1 MNINSIINEWTYR
14 LPKGY
19 PDSKQDYQELRSV
32 LKEMTDLSESEREA
46 LVRKAMGLSAEKD
59 KESEQPFLDA
69 KSFETN
75 EDEMVINVDEIDEI
89 NESSYDLLL
98 NEGYTKDDLIT
109 VIKSSPLSDKLIAYI
124 SRLIDSANSQT
135 SALDGLKNR
144 NFDSTTA
151 KAMFD
156 KSVELESY
164 KQLQG
169 LVIGQAP
176 GIDFDSLGTDGN
188 LQSFIDKI
196 GFSEEYADWLYNYR
210 PAIGGVNVGAGEN
223 MLRVILK
230 GGYVPTKGDVGADG
244 IEIEL
249 KATQTKTSGFRMR
262 GQSGYGS
269 GYDIALT
276 MFNAIQRAYGDNL
289 PDNFPDVTSDNAIQL
304 YFKSGKESLAD
315 TYLKDLIMKRLLTR
329 SQIVDIYSQAL
340 KLFYKNYNGD
350 IKLEIADPGINT
362 DGTFNVQ
369 ELFPRLAALEFKYY
383 ADTEPWDV
391 FMSLNYQKD
400 YLILYKNA
408 EIDKLTDIFK
418 NKFNIGAPNTKP
430 KATSQDSMTAVQLKV
445 S

>member
-1 MNINSIINEWTYR
+1 MNINSLITEWTYR
-14 LPKGY
+14 LTKGY
-19 PDSKQDYQELRSV
+19 PDSESDYQELDRV
-32 LKEMTDLSESEREA
+32 LNEMTDLSETQRMA
-46 LVRKAMGLSAEKD
+46 IIRKAKGLSEEED
-59 KESEQPFLDA
+59 DESQDILD
-69 KSFETN
+69 TN
-75 EDEMVINVDEIDEI
+75 EDEVVIKVDEIDEI

-109 VIKSSPLSDKLIAYI
+109 VIKTSPLSDKLISYI

-135 SALDGLKNR
+135 SALNGLQNR
-144 NFDSTTA
+144 NFDNTTA

-156 KSVELESY
+156 KSVEFESY

-188 LQSFIDKI
+188 LQPFIDTI
-196 GFSEEYADWLYNYR
+196 GFSKEYADWLYNYR

-230 GGYVPTKGDVGADG
+230 GGYVPTKGDVGAEG

-276 MFNAIQRAYGDNL
+276 MFNAIQRAYSDNL
-289 PDNFPDVTSDNAIQL
+289 PDNFPDVRSDNTIQL

-329 SQIVDIYSQAL
+329 SQIIDIYSQAL

-350 IKLEIADPGINT
+350 IKSEIADPGINT
-362 DGTFNVQ
+362 DGTFNVS

-408 EIDKLTDIFK
+408 SIDKLTDIFK

-430 KATSQDSMTAVQLKV
+430 KATSQDSMTAVQLKT

>member
-1 MNINSIINEWTYR
+1 MNINSIITEWTYR

-19 PDSKQDYQELRSV
+19 PDSEQDYQV
-32 LKEMTDLSESEREA
+32 LHEVLNEMTNLSENDRKA
-46 LVRKAMGLSAEKD
+46 IVRKASGLY
-59 KESEQPFLDA
+59 EQEDEENNIQ
-69 KSFETN
+69 SIEIN
-75 EDEMVINVDEIDEI
+75 EDEVVIKVDEIDEI

-109 VIKSSPLSDKLIAYI
+109 VIKTSPLSDKLISYI

-135 SALDGLKNR
+135 SALNGLQNR
-144 NFDSTTA
+144 NFDNTTA

-156 KSVELESY
+156 KSVEFESY

-188 LQSFIDKI
+188 LQPFIDTI
-196 GFSEEYADWLYNYR
+196 GFSKEYADWLYNYR

-230 GGYVPTKGDVGADG
+230 GGYVPTKGDVGAEG

-276 MFNAIQRAYGDNL
+276 MFNAIQRAYSDNL
-289 PDNFPDVTSDNAIQL
+289 PDNFPDVRSDNTIQL

-329 SQIVDIYSQAL
+329 SQIIDIYSQAL

-350 IKLEIADPGINT
+350 IKSEIADPGINT
-362 DGTFNVQ
+362 DGTFNVS

-408 EIDKLTDIFK
+408 SIDKLTDIFK

-430 KATSQDSMTAVQLKV
+430 KATSQDSMTAVQLKT

>member
-1 MNINSIINEWTYR
+1 MNINSIITEWTYR

-19 PDSKQDYQELRSV
+19 PDSEQDYQV
-32 LKEMTDLSESEREA
+32 LHEVLNEMTNLSENDRKA
-46 LVRKAMGLSAEKD
+46 IVRKASGLYEQED
-59 KESEQPFLDA
+59 SENNIQ
-69 KSFETN
+69 SIEIN
-75 EDEMVINVDEIDEI
+75 EDEVVIKVDEIDEI

-109 VIKSSPLSDKLIAYI
+109 VIKTSPLSDKLISYI

-135 SALDGLKNR
+135 SALNGLQNR
-144 NFDSTTA
+144 NFDNTTA

-156 KSVELESY
+156 KSVEFESY

-188 LQSFIDKI
+188 LQPFIDTI
-196 GFSEEYADWLYNYR
+196 GFSKEYADWLYNYR

-230 GGYVPTKGDVGADG
+230 GGYVPTKGDVGAEG

-276 MFNAIQRAYGDNL
+276 MFNAIQRAYSDNL
-289 PDNFPDVTSDNAIQL
+289 PDNFPDVRSDNTIQL

-329 SQIVDIYSQAL
+329 SQIIDIYSQAL

-350 IKLEIADPGINT
+350 IKSEIADPGINT
-362 DGTFNVQ
+362 DGTFNVS

-408 EIDKLTDIFK
+408 SIDKLTDIFK

-430 KATSQDSMTAVQLKV
+430 KATSQDSMTAVQLKT

>member
-1 MNINSIINEWTYR
+1 MTDIHKILTEWTYR
-14 LPKGY
+14 LDSGY
-19 PDSKQDYQELRSV
+19 PKTDSDYEVLRDVLVEKTNLDRHVINTIVNKSKGLTEHDKSKQSFLDSKSIEI
-32 LKEMTDLSESEREA
+32 
-46 LVRKAMGLSAEKD
+46 
-59 KESEQPFLDA
+59 
-69 KSFETN
+69 N
-75 EDEMVINVDEIDEI
+75 EDEIVIKVDEIDEI
-89 NESSYDLLL
+89 IEPSYDLLL
-98 NEGYTKDDLIT
+98 NEGYTKDDLIS

-135 SALDGLKNR
+135 SALNGLTNR
-144 NFDSTTA
+144 NFDNTSA

-188 LQSFIDKI
+188 LQPFINTI

-269 GYDIALT
+269 GYDIALR
-276 MFNAIQRAYGDNL
+276 MFNAIQTAYDDNL
-289 PDNFPDVTSDNAIQL
+289 PDNFPDVRSDNVVQL

-315 TYLKDLIMKRLLTR
+315 TYLKDLVAKGLLTR
-329 SQIVDIYSQAL
+329 SQIVDTYSQAL

-350 IKLEIADPGINT
+350 ITIEIADPGINS
-362 DGTFNVQ
+362 DGSFNVK

-400 YLILYKNA
+400 YLIMRKNA
-408 EIDKLTDIFK
+408 SIDELTNIFRD
-418 NKFNIGAPNTKP
+418 KFNIGAPNTKP
-430 KATSQDSMTAVQLKV
+430 KATSQDSMTAVQLKA

>member
-1 MNINSIINEWTYR
+1 MNINSIITEWTYR

-19 PDSKQDYQELRSV
+19 PDSEQDYQV
-32 LKEMTDLSESEREA
+32 LHEVLNEMTNLSENDRKA
-46 LVRKAMGLSAEKD
+46 IVRKASGLY
-59 KESEQPFLDA
+59 EQ
-69 KSFETN
+69 
-75 EDEMVINVDEIDEI
+75 EDEENNIQSIEIHEDEVVIKVDEIDEI

-109 VIKSSPLSDKLIAYI
+109 VIKTSPLSDKLISYI

-135 SALDGLKNR
+135 SALNGLQNR
-144 NFDSTTA
+144 NFDNTTA

-156 KSVELESY
+156 KSVEFESY

-188 LQSFIDKI
+188 LQPFIDTI
-196 GFSEEYADWLYNYR
+196 GFSKEYADWLYNYR

-230 GGYVPTKGDVGADG
+230 GGYVPTKGDVGAEG

-276 MFNAIQRAYGDNL
+276 MFNAIQRAYSDNL
-289 PDNFPDVTSDNAIQL
+289 PDNFPDVRSDNTIQL

-329 SQIVDIYSQAL
+329 SQIIDIYSQAL

-350 IKLEIADPGINT
+350 IKSEIADPGINT
-362 DGTFNVQ
+362 DGTFNVS

-408 EIDKLTDIFK
+408 SIDKLTDIFK

-430 KATSQDSMTAVQLKV
+430 KATSQDSMTAVQLKT